1 MKIKSI
7 AAVGAM
13 GVGLGIAS
21 LVGGTGTASAEECG
35 APGSDAGPPFAG
47 PIGTGKIICNIVSNG
62 RSFAM
67 SVDPGYNLGVLLNGT
82 ADNPNLGLLDQPTTF
97 VDSIAG
103 PGGFLDG
110 PRAPGGPS
118 PVDTGTDAP

>member
-21 LVGGTGTASAEECG
+21 FIGGTGTASADECG
-35 APGSDAGPPFAG
+35 TPPFG
-47 PIGTGKIICNIVSNG
+47 LNPGNIVCNVVSNG
-62 RSFAM
+62 RSFFM
-67 SVDPGYNLGVLLNGT
+67 SVRPDYNVGVLLNGT
-82 ADNPNLGLLDQPTTF
+82 ADNPELGVLDWPSTF
-97 VDSIAG
+97 ASSVADFAG
-103 PGGFLDG
+103 G

-118 PVDTGTDAP
+118 PVDTPAPGGEPAP